1 MDIRF
6 AIDLV
11 TSLSQVKSMKTVIIS
26 EFKAKCIGILK
37 EVNQTGESMTVTLRG
52 QPLAVIKPIKPKSR
66 TLGALRDVTKV
77 HGDIVHTDFDKDW
90 EMSL

>member
-1 MDIRF
+1 LDIRF
-6 AIDLV
+6 AFDLV

-52 QPLAVIKPIKPKSR
+52 QPLAVIKPVKPKGR

-77 HGDIVHTDFDKDW
+77 HGDIVQTDFDKDW